1 MILFRGLHKRR
12 QNIKNVSFLI
22 LTNSHPV
29 HFYLLLQLSSTH
41 FSPFHFHYPSPSH
54 QFPSVSIWSAT
65 AFSLDFFAST
75 LDCLQSILHR
85 AAKVIL
91 LKLRSDGFLV
101 KSRQRLLIAQT
112 RIQALQFSSVQFSR
126 SVISDPLRP
135 HGLQHARPPCPS
147 PTPGVY
153 SDSCPLCQ

>member
-101 KSRQRLLIAQT
+101 KSRQRLLIAL
-112 RIQALQFSSVQFSR
+112 RLESKLFSSVQFS
-126 SVISDPLRP
+126 SVAQSYPTLCDPMD
-135 HGLQHARPPCPS
+135 CS
-147 PTPGVY
+147 TPGLPVHHQ
-153 SDSCPLCQ
+153 LQEFTQTHVH